1 MAEAEYLLPLRQRN
15 NESEPSASANR
26 EERTPSPLLDDKPK
40 SPPVCVRTPSPGVT
54 LNRNGHH
61 LLKNSTVPA
70 GKSKAVRK
78 KKKCLSDIFS
88 HIVGGSKDSAESHTD
103 GQFHTKICAL
113 KDEPKDSPY
122 SDLDS
127 VPMLHRPKRTAIS
140 PIHSADRS
148 NRKDQGPVQ
157 VKKPKKLSQSSSS
170 DSPKVLTNKSS
181 PKNVN
186 SDQSLAVGIGSSH
199 GSGEERSEDP
209 PASSCLSTVEEP
221 DLGDALAS
229 SRLSALDP
237 IEECLDLTQTK
248 ATVKTER
255 SPVWESLSSTLS
267 FVNSPKRRPR
277 KLSKKQTLN
286 GLMVKPKQEPL
297 AKPVFQ
303 PVWIKTENV
312 ASDLSTT
319 SLSLS
324 PVDTLQDCKELSFKS
339 LENEDGDLET
349 VFRPDSN
356 YKFSTF
362 LMLLKDMHDT
372 REREGKPLLL
382 PPSADL
388 IKEEPLVI
396 PTSTQSHLL
405 KASSEASENRLT
417 GLSGNNAVTQST
429 PVKVWTK
436 AVQAAGTNH
445 FEDFPLHSETP
456 DKQRRKQKLP
466 AKLKVRNPATASG
479 LINTAYCGEFGGG
492 RDGSDSHLS
501 LSNSYFERTPETV
514 VAPKKRWQVV
524 EGVSAEIK
532 EEVVSETK
540 ESYPVT
546 ASPDPDLGAEKLTEN
561 DSQSSDASSTAGKT
575 QTKPLFFF
583 FSSSTNKNK
592 YEISIFAACFHRT
605 IREQTPPETN

>member
-1 MAEAEYLLPLRQRN
+1 MAEAEYLLPLRQRSS
-15 NESEPSASANR
+15 ESALSASANG
-26 EERTPSPLLDDKPK
+26 EEPTPSPLPDDKPK
-40 SPPVCVRTPSPGVT
+40 SPSVCAGPPSPGLT

-61 LLKNSTVPA
+61 LLKNSTAPA

-88 HIVGGSKDSAESHTD
+88 HIVGGSKDSALSHTD
-103 GQFHTKICAL
+103 GQFHTKTRAL

-122 SDLDS
+122 SDMDS

-140 PIHSADRS
+140 PIHSRETS
-148 NRKDQGPVQ
+148 NRKDQGSVL
-157 VKKPKKLSQSSSS
+157 VKKSKKLSQSSSS
-170 DSPKVLTNKSS
+170 ASPKVLTNKLS

-186 SDQSLAVGIGSSH
+186 SDQSWAVHVSS
-199 GSGEERSEDP
+199 SQASEDKRSEDL
-209 PASSCLSTVEEP
+209 PASSGLRTMEEP
-221 DLGDALAS
+221 DLGDAPAS
-229 SRLSALDP
+229 SHISSPDP
-237 IEECLDLTQTK
+237 IDGPLYLTPTK
-248 ATVKTER
+248 AAVKTEL

-286 GLMVKPKQEPL
+286 GLIVKPKQESL
-297 AKPVFQ
+297 AKPA
-303 PVWIKTENV
+303 WIKTENV

-319 SLSLS
+319 SPSLS
-324 PVDTLQDCKELSFKS
+324 PMDTFQDCKELSSKS
-339 LENEDGDLET
+339 LVNEDGDSEA

-405 KASSEASENRLT
+405 KASCEASENRLT
-417 GLSGNNAVTQST
+417 GPSGKDAVTQST
-429 PVKVWTK
+429 PVKVWSK
-436 AVQAAGTNH
+436 AVQAADTNH
-445 FEDFPLHSETP
+445 FEDFPLHFETP

-479 LINTAYCGEFGGG
+479 PIDTAYGGEFGGG
-492 RDGSDSHLS
+492 CSGSDSNLN
-501 LSNSYFERTPETV
+501 LSNSYLERTPEKA
-514 VAPKKRWQVV
+514 VAPKKRWQVL
-524 EGVSAEIK
+524 EEVSAEIK

-540 ESYPVT
+540 ESYNVT
-546 ASPDPDLGAEKLTEN
+546 ACPDPDLGANKLTEN
-561 DSQSSDASSTAGKT
+561 DSQSSDASSTAGES
-575 QTKPLFFF
+575 QTKPVS
-583 FSSSTNKNK
+583 FSAMTLQKNK
-592 YEISIFAACFHRT
+592 YEINVCATCFHRT